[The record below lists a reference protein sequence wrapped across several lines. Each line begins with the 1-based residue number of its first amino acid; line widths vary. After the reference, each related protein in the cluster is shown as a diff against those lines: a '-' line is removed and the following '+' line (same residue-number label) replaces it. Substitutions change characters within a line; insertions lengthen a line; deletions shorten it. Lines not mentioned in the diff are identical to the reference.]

1 MDHRMGSSFYL
12 KMPFLVLMS
21 FSMSNVITGETGIY
35 GEKVLDFC
43 TVENFELYEGDSF
56 DSIIHIINE
65 HLPPDCYLDD
75 DFPEPVNIIGTE
87 YTDEVYPGNVIA
99 IPLAE

>member
-1 MDHRMGSSFYL
+1 MGKSFYL

-21 FSMSNVITGETGIY
+21 FSMSNDRTGETGIY
-35 GEKVLDFC
+35 GERVLDFC
-43 TVENFELYEGDSF
+43 TMENFELYEGDSF
-56 DSIIHIINE
+56 DDIIHIIND

-87 YTDEVYPGNVIA
+87 YTDEVSPSNVIT